1 MISSKNIDEI
11 LTSPWCLWAISVAAA
26 LLMWF
31 YVTESDGG
39 GYVTRQFSCPIEY
52 RSLDPQ
58 ATLRNKVSEVNIEV
72 RGLEEVMARLDYD
85 SISCVV
91 DLRDLSPGKKYTQ
104 EVKVNLPPRV
114 SLVSSTPSQVVVDLL
129 RQVVRLMTVEVA
141 LPQDIPTASIWRAS
155 RSSRRRWP
163 SAAARRTSPR

>member
-11 LTSPWCLWAISVAAA
+11 LTSPLCLWVISVAAA
-26 LLMWF
+26 LLMWV

-104 EVKVNLPPRV
+104 DVKVNLPPRV
-114 SLVSSTPSQVVVDLL
+114 SLSLDHK
-129 RQVVRLMTVEVA
+129 
-141 LPQDIPTASIWRAS
+141 
-155 RSSRRRWP
+155 SRRQLY
-163 SAAARRTSPR
+163 SV

>member
-1 MISSKNIDEI
+1 M
-11 LTSPWCLWAISVAAA
+11 
-26 LLMWF
+26 
-31 YVTESDGG
+31 
-39 GYVTRQFSCPIEY
+39 
-52 RSLDPQ
+52 
-58 ATLRNKVSEVNIEV
+58 SEVNIEV